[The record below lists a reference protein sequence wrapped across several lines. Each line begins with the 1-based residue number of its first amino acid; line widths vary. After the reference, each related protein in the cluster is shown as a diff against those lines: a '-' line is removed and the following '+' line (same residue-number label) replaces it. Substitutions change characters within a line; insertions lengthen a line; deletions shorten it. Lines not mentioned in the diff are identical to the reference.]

1 MTESDEHVME
11 RGVQMTR
18 YTCIV
23 FVAGQY
29 MYKIYLQ
36 GKRSNLTYV
45 GHQNSKMQSRRTRRE
60 TKAEGQ
66 PLYTKQRFISI

>member
-1 MTESDEHVME
+1 MIESDEQIIE

-23 FVAGQY
+23 FMAGSTYVQNLSPRE
-29 MYKIYLQ
+29 KIQPDL
-36 GKRSNLTYV
+36 V

-60 TKAEGQ
+60 TKAEVQG
-66 PLYTKQRFISI
+66 LYTKQR